1 MGLLARTILCFLL
14 LIHLS
19 LSSGS
24 FYAIGSGYEKQ
35 NENNVQ
41 GRGGMMVRIN
51 RRLGRGGGGSRGGG
65 RSPSSNGGGTPS
77 RRVPYNGGIY
87 AAGAGSHNNNN
98 HGSSSA
104 PPISCNRYNIGLL
117 AAFMVFFFLFFF

>member
-1 MGLLARTILCFLL
+1 MGLLARTSLCFLL

-24 FYAIGSGYEKQ
+24 YYAIGSVYEQQ

-41 GRGGMMVRIN
+41 GSGMMVRIN

-65 RSPSSNGGGTPS
+65 RSPSSNGGGTAS
-77 RRVPYNGGIY
+77 RRVPYTGGIY

-104 PPISCNRYNIGLL
+104 PLIICNRNSIGLL
-117 AAFMVFFFLFFF
+117 ASFIVAIILAAEL